1 MKKLI
6 ELKSL
11 NIVFYENK
19 FYTISG
25 SNNSGKTTLIRILN
39 ASDNLFKAV
48 IPFELRINRDNLL
61 EELNYQKID
70 KELVDYILKGL
81 KIKGISKQPINSLS
95 KKEIIL
101 IQIALALAKRPK
113 ALLLDSIYNYL
124 SEDDVNKNILQNLL
138 SYYSTFHKTDE
149 WNNEHEY
156 RCMFG
161 ASMEEISF
169 YKNTRGNYIPYISI
183 ELPITAL
190 REIVIGP
197 ACGENAKWMAL
208 SLLVKLKTYELPNPP
223 SIHKSRCPLQ

>member
-95 KKEIIL
+95 KKEIVL

-113 ALLLDSIYNYL
+113 ALLLDSIDNYL
-124 SEDDVNKNILQNLL
+124 SEDEINKLFKFLKDYQNKYTLAVINTTINLKESLLTDYLYVLHKGEVILEGEPLNVLQNDNILNRIGLEVPFMIDL
-138 SYYSTFHKTDE
+138 SVKLRDYE
-149 WNNEHEY
+149 L
-156 RCMFG
+156 
-161 ASMEEISF
+161 ISD
-169 YKNTRGNYIPYISI
+169 I
-183 ELPITAL
+183 ELDQDRMVDIL
-190 REIVIGP
+190 W
-197 ACGENAKWMAL
+197 K
-208 SLLVKLKTYELPNPP
+208 
-223 SIHKSRCPLQ
+223 

>member
-81 KIKGISKQPINSLS
+81 KIKGISKRPINSLS

-113 ALLLDSIYNYL
+113 ALLLDSIDNYL
-124 SEDDVNKNILQNLL
+124 SEDEINKLFKFLKDYQNKYTLAVINTTINLKESLLTDYLYVLHKGEVILEGEPLNVLQNDNILNRIGLEVPFMIDL
-138 SYYSTFHKTDE
+138 SVKLRDYE
-149 WNNEHEY
+149 L
-156 RCMFG
+156 
-161 ASMEEISF
+161 IS
-169 YKNTRGNYIPYISI
+169 GI
-183 ELPITAL
+183 ELDQDRMVDIL
-190 REIVIGP
+190 W
-197 ACGENAKWMAL
+197 K
-208 SLLVKLKTYELPNPP
+208 
-223 SIHKSRCPLQ
+223 

>member
-81 KIKGISKQPINSLS
+81 KIKGISKRPINSLS

-113 ALLLDSIYNYL
+113 ALLLDSIDSYL
-124 SEDDVNKNILQNLL
+124 SEDEINKLFKFLKDYQNKYTLAVINTTINLKESLLTDYLYVLHKGEVILEGEPLNVLQNDNILNRIGLEVPFMIDL
-138 SYYSTFHKTDE
+138 SVKLRDYE
-149 WNNEHEY
+149 L
-156 RCMFG
+156 
-161 ASMEEISF
+161 ISD
-169 YKNTRGNYIPYISI
+169 I
-183 ELPITAL
+183 ELDQDRMVDIL
-190 REIVIGP
+190 W
-197 ACGENAKWMAL
+197 K
-208 SLLVKLKTYELPNPP
+208 
-223 SIHKSRCPLQ
+223 

>member
-81 KIKGISKQPINSLS
+81 KINGISKRPINSLS

-113 ALLLDSIYNYL
+113 ALLLDSIDNYL
-124 SEDDVNKNILQNLL
+124 SEDEINKLFKFLKDYQNKYTLAVINTTINLKESLLTDYLYVLHKGEVILEGEPLNVLQNDNILNRIGLEVPFMIDL
-138 SYYSTFHKTDE
+138 SVKLRDYE
-149 WNNEHEY
+149 L
-156 RCMFG
+156 
-161 ASMEEISF
+161 ISD
-169 YKNTRGNYIPYISI
+169 I
-183 ELPITAL
+183 ELDQDRMVDIL
-190 REIVIGP
+190 W
-197 ACGENAKWMAL
+197 K
-208 SLLVKLKTYELPNPP
+208 
-223 SIHKSRCPLQ
+223 

>member
-11 NIVFYENK
+11 SIVFYENK

-81 KIKGISKQPINSLS
+81 KIKGISKRPINSLS

-113 ALLLDSIYNYL
+113 ALLLDSIDNYL
-124 SEDDVNKNILQNLL
+124 SEDEINKLFKFLKDYQNKYTLAVINTTINLKESLLTDYLYVLHKGEVILEGEPLNVLQNDNILNRIGLEVPFMIDL
-138 SYYSTFHKTDE
+138 SVKLRAYE
-149 WNNEHEY
+149 L
-156 RCMFG
+156 
-161 ASMEEISF
+161 ISD
-169 YKNTRGNYIPYISI
+169 I
-183 ELPITAL
+183 ELDQDRMVDIL
-190 REIVIGP
+190 W
-197 ACGENAKWMAL
+197 K
-208 SLLVKLKTYELPNPP
+208 
-223 SIHKSRCPLQ
+223 

>member
-1 MKKLI
+1 MEKLI
-6 ELKSL
+6 ELDNL
-11 NIVFYENK
+11 GIIFYENK

-101 IQIALALAKRPK
+101 IQIALALVKRPK
-113 ALLLDSIYNYL
+113 ALLLDSIDNYL
-124 SEDDVNKNILQNLL
+124 SEDEINKLFKFLKDYQNKYTLAVINTTINLKESLLTDYLYVLHKGEVILEGEPLNVLQNDNILNRIGLEVPFMIDL
-138 SYYSTFHKTDE
+138 SVKLRDYE
-149 WNNEHEY
+149 L
-156 RCMFG
+156 
-161 ASMEEISF
+161 ISD
-169 YKNTRGNYIPYISI
+169 I
-183 ELPITAL
+183 ELDQDRMVDIL
-190 REIVIGP
+190 W
-197 ACGENAKWMAL
+197 K
-208 SLLVKLKTYELPNPP
+208 
-223 SIHKSRCPLQ
+223 

>member
-39 ASDNLFKAV
+39 ASDNFFKAV

-113 ALLLDSIYNYL
+113 ALLLDSIDNYL
-124 SEDDVNKNILQNLL
+124 SEDEINKLFKFLKDYQNKYTLAVINTTINLKESLLTDYLYVLHKGEVILEGEPLNVLQNDNILNRIGLEVPFMIDL
-138 SYYSTFHKTDE
+138 SVKLRDYE
-149 WNNEHEY
+149 L
-156 RCMFG
+156 
-161 ASMEEISF
+161 ISD
-169 YKNTRGNYIPYISI
+169 I
-183 ELPITAL
+183 ELDQDRMVDIL
-190 REIVIGP
+190 W
-197 ACGENAKWMAL
+197 K
-208 SLLVKLKTYELPNPP
+208 
-223 SIHKSRCPLQ
+223 

>member
-81 KIKGISKQPINSLS
+81 KIKGISKRPINSLS

-113 ALLLDSIYNYL
+113 ALLLDSIDNYL
-124 SEDDVNKNILQNLL
+124 SEDEINKLFKFLKDYQNKYTLAVINTTINLKESLLTDYLYVLHKGEVILEGEPLNVLQNDNILNRIGLEVPFMIDL
-138 SYYSTFHKTDE
+138 SVKLRDYE
-149 WNNEHEY
+149 L
-156 RCMFG
+156 
-161 ASMEEISF
+161 ISD
-169 YKNTRGNYIPYISI
+169 I
-183 ELPITAL
+183 ELDQDRMVDIL
-190 REIVIGP
+190 W
-197 ACGENAKWMAL
+197 K
-208 SLLVKLKTYELPNPP
+208 
-223 SIHKSRCPLQ
+223 

>member
-39 ASDNLFKAV
+39 ASDNFFKAV

-61 EELNYQKID
+61 EELNYQKIN
-70 KELVDYILKGL
+70 KELVDYVLKGL
-81 KIKGISKQPINSLS
+81 RIKSISKQPINSLS

-113 ALLLDSIYNYL
+113 ALLLDSIDNYL
-124 SEDDVNKNILQNLL
+124 SEDEINKLFKFLKDYQNKYTLAVINTTINLKESLLTDYLYVLHKGEVILEGEPLNVLQNDNILNRIGLEVPFMIDL
-138 SYYSTFHKTDE
+138 SVKLRDYE
-149 WNNEHEY
+149 L
-156 RCMFG
+156 
-161 ASMEEISF
+161 ISD
-169 YKNTRGNYIPYISI
+169 I
-183 ELPITAL
+183 ELDQDRMVDIL
-190 REIVIGP
+190 W
-197 ACGENAKWMAL
+197 K
-208 SLLVKLKTYELPNPP
+208 
-223 SIHKSRCPLQ
+223 

>member
-81 KIKGISKQPINSLS
+81 KIKGISKRPINSLS

-113 ALLLDSIYNYL
+113 ALLLDSIDNYL
-124 SEDDVNKNILQNLL
+124 SEDEINKLFKFLKDYQNKYTLAVINTTINLNESLLTDYLYVLHKGEVILEGEPLNVLQNDNILNRIGLEVPFMIDL
-138 SYYSTFHKTDE
+138 SVKLRDYE
-149 WNNEHEY
+149 L
-156 RCMFG
+156 
-161 ASMEEISF
+161 ISD
-169 YKNTRGNYIPYISI
+169 I
-183 ELPITAL
+183 ELDQDRMVDIL
-190 REIVIGP
+190 W
-197 ACGENAKWMAL
+197 K
-208 SLLVKLKTYELPNPP
+208 
-223 SIHKSRCPLQ
+223 

>member
-113 ALLLDSIYNYL
+113 ALLLDSIDNYL
-124 SEDDVNKNILQNLL
+124 SEDEINKLFKFLKDYQNKYTLAVINTTINLKESLLTDYLYVLHKGEVILEGEPLNVLQNDNILNRIGLEVPFMIDL
-138 SYYSTFHKTDE
+138 SVKLRDYE
-149 WNNEHEY
+149 L
-156 RCMFG
+156 
-161 ASMEEISF
+161 IS
-169 YKNTRGNYIPYISI
+169 GI
-183 ELPITAL
+183 ELDQDRMVDIL
-190 REIVIGP
+190 W
-197 ACGENAKWMAL
+197 K
-208 SLLVKLKTYELPNPP
+208 
-223 SIHKSRCPLQ
+223 

>member
-81 KIKGISKQPINSLS
+81 KIKGISKRPINSLS

-124 SEDDVNKNILQNLL
+124 SEDEINKLFKFLKDYQNKYTLAVINTTINLKESLLTDYLYVLHKGEVILEGEPLNVLQNDNILNRIGLEVPFMIDL
-138 SYYSTFHKTDE
+138 SVKLRDYE
-149 WNNEHEY
+149 L
-156 RCMFG
+156 
-161 ASMEEISF
+161 ISD
-169 YKNTRGNYIPYISI
+169 I
-183 ELPITAL
+183 ELDQDRMVDIL
-190 REIVIGP
+190 W
-197 ACGENAKWMAL
+197 K
-208 SLLVKLKTYELPNPP
+208 
-223 SIHKSRCPLQ
+223 